1 MTESMAKIVFEHPL
15 NEKMRI
21 WLRIEFLLKQ
31 IDQNKMFDQNNALL
45 FFHSLG
51 ELLEITE
58 RNDIRGELI
67 KELDVQKQKLT
78 SWIGVQGVDSTL
90 LRSLLDRLS
99 QLSVELNTNPRIG
112 LDLKEDKFISS
123 IRQRLMIPGGCCS
136 FDLPLFHLWLSLPQA
151 ERDGQVQRWISHF
164 SSVHDTL
171 TLCMQLI
178 RQLGT
183 FRRLECL
190 NHFYQDN
197 SEDAEL
203 LRIRI
208 PQALRIYPQVSG
220 HKSRY
225 AVRFLPL
232 ETNPNHRDTQF
243 EFELACC

>member
-1 MTESMAKIVFEHPL
+1 MTEPVAKIVFEHPL

-31 IDQNKMFDQNNALL
+31 IYKHKIFDQHNALL

-51 ELLEITE
+51 ELLEIIE
-58 RNDIRGELI
+58 RNDIRGELL
-67 KELDVQKQKLT
+67 KELDIQKQKLT
-78 SWIGVQGVDSTL
+78 AWVHVDGVDTAL

-99 QLSVELNTNPRIG
+99 SLSVELNTNPRIG
-112 LDLKEDKFISS
+112 LALKEDKFISS

-151 ERDGQVQRWISHF
+151 ERDTQVMNWIGHI
-164 SSVHDTL
+164 SSVNDIL
-171 TLCMQLI
+171 TICIQLI
-178 RQLGT
+178 RQLGL
-183 FRRLECL
+183 FRQCQCL
-190 NHFYQDN
+190 NNFYQN
-197 SEDAEL
+197 NNEDAEL

-208 PQALRIYPQVSG
+208 PQMLRIYPQVSG

-225 AVRFLPL
+225 AVRFLSL
-232 ETNPNHRDTQF
+232 ENSHKNQHDNF